1 MIKSF
6 KDYIK
11 ESLLDKLKGVSEED
25 ALKNNPTSVLKYAFN
40 IDDMNLFKN
49 ALEHGAD
56 INFNDGFLLKYN
68 SSKGNLDKVIFLIE
82 NGADPNFSQY
92 ISYVPIVGAA
102 RNGHAEIVKYLLDN
116 GACTDVYERDLKQAL
131 TWAKSNIKI
140 AETSEKKQEYKKVI
154 KYLEDFQWGS
164 DIF

>member
-11 ESLLDKLKGVSEED
+11 ESLIDYFNGVDIKD
-25 ALKNNPTSVLKYAFN
+25 ALKNNPTSVLKHAFN

-92 ISYVPIVGAA
+92 VSDSAIIYAA
-102 RNGHAEIVKYLLDN
+102 RNGNAKIVKYLLDN
-116 GACTDVYERDLKQAL
+116 GACTDVYERDLKMAL

-140 AETSEKKQEYKKVI
+140 AETSEKIKEYRKVI
-154 KYLEDFQWGS
+154 KYLEDFQWGA
-164 DIF
+164 DDF

>member
-11 ESLLDKLKGVSEED
+11 ESLIDYFNGVDIED
-25 ALKNNPTSVLKYAFN
+25 ALKNNPTSVLKHAFN

-82 NGADPNFSQY
+82 NGAEPNFSQY
-92 ISYVPIVGAA
+92 ISDAPIVGAA

-116 GACTDVYERDLKQAL
+116 GACTDAYERDLKQAL
-131 TWAKSNIKI
+131 TWAKSNIKL